1 MNTEQEIRAAAASA
15 TARLMCT
22 APPAPGDFIAMSG
35 VIEAYIRD
43 GQQAAFALCGLS
55 QEVQRAPRVEES
67 EPQAGPVASPPSQPE
82 PQPEPAPA
90 AEPEAE
96 VIPLAARG
104 AVSSKQEG
112 ARRIIEKQRKARVDA
127 LVAQATVAKAKAHKQ
142 RILDEAEENRLTDYP
157 IVINGEPITLGAYL
171 ASVLGS

>member
-55 QEVQRAPRVEES
+55 QEVQQAPRVEEP
-67 EPQAGPVASPPSQPE
+67 EPQAGPVASPPPRPE

-104 AVSSKQEG
+104 QVSSKQEG

>member
-1 MNTEQEIRAAAASA
+1 VNTEQEIRAAAASA

-55 QEVQRAPRVEES
+55 QEVQQAPRVEEP
-67 EPQAGPVASPPSQPE
+67 EPQADPVASPPSRPE

-104 AVSSKQEG
+104 QVSSKQEG

>member
-1 MNTEQEIRAAAASA
+1 VNTEQEIRAAAASA

-55 QEVQRAPRVEES
+55 QEVQQAPRVEES
-67 EPQAGPVASPPSQPE
+67 EPQAGPVASPPPRPE
-82 PQPEPAPA
+82 PQPEPAPVV
-90 AEPEAE
+90 EPEAE

-104 AVSSKQEG
+104 QVSSKQEG

>member
-1 MNTEQEIRAAAASA
+1 MNTEQEIRASAASA

-22 APPAPGDFIAMSG
+22 APPAPGDFIAVSG

-55 QEVQRAPRVEES
+55 QEVQQAPRVEEP

>member
-55 QEVQRAPRVEES
+55 QEVQQASRVEEP
-67 EPQAGPVASPPSQPE
+67 EPQAGPVASPPSRPE

-104 AVSSKQEG
+104 QVSSKQEG

-171 ASVLGS
+171 TSVLGS

>member
-1 MNTEQEIRAAAASA
+1 VNTEQEIRAAAASA

-55 QEVQRAPRVEES
+55 QETQQAPRMEEP
-67 EPQAGPVASPPSQPE
+67 EPQVGPAVSPQPQPE
-82 PQPEPAPA
+82 PQSEPAPA

-104 AVSSKQEG
+104 AVSPKQEG

>member
-1 MNTEQEIRAAAASA
+1 MNTEQEIRASAASA

-55 QEVQRAPRVEES
+55 QEVQQAPRVEEP

>member
-55 QEVQRAPRVEES
+55 QEVQQAPRVEEP
-67 EPQAGPVASPPSQPE
+67 EPQAGSVASPPPRPE

-90 AEPEAE
+90 VEPEAE

-104 AVSSKQEG
+104 QVSSKQEG